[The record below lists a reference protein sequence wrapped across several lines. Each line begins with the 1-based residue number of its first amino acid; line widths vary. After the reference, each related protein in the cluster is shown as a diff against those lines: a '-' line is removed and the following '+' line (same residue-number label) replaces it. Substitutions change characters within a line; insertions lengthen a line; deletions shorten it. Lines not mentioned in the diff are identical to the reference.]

1 MEINDEKQLSL
12 PGILNHEPV
21 RKMFQ
26 EVLDCIND
34 GVFIT
39 DGEGNIL
46 MINKASLRLCR
57 YEKEE
62 LVGRNMKELVAEN
75 MFDDAVSIEAIEKKD
90 TVSVMQKGLSQE
102 ENILVTA
109 TPLFRDGE
117 ISMVILT
124 ERDVTELKRLQTSL
138 EKLSERYEQEI
149 DYYRS
154 YNSPKEKMVTES
166 PVMKKTEK
174 IMRRIA
180 ATDTTVLIQGESGTG
195 KSLMARNICR
205 QSPRRDEPFV
215 EINCGAIPESLFE
228 SELFGYEKGAFS
240 GASEKGKAGMFEL
253 ADKGTIFLDEIGEL
267 SIHMQSKILRV
278 IQEREIM
285 RIGGTKYI
293 PVDIRIIAATNK
305 DLVQAV
311 KEGTFRRDLFFR
323 LNVFMVSIPPLRER
337 KEDIIPLFNCF
348 LERMNEKYHM
358 KKKFSSSALD
368 VFMKY
373 SWPGNIR
380 ELENLVE
387 RMVIVSDSDL
397 LGRSDVESFF
407 SYADI
412 QIIEYDGKEK
422 INLKRETERFEKKL
436 ILSKAEKCKSV
447 TELSDVL
454 GVDKSTVSRKL
465 NKYGIKL

>member
-253 ADKGTIFLDEIGEL
+253 ADKGTIFLDEIGESFR
-267 SIHMQSKILRV
+267 SICSQR
-278 IQEREIM
+278 
-285 RIGGTKYI
+285 Y
-293 PVDIRIIAATNK
+293 
-305 DLVQAV
+305 
-311 KEGTFRRDLFFR
+311 
-323 LNVFMVSIPPLRER
+323 
-337 KEDIIPLFNCF
+337 
-348 LERMNEKYHM
+348 
-358 KKKFSSSALD
+358 
-368 VFMKY
+368 
-373 SWPGNIR
+373 
-380 ELENLVE
+380 
-387 RMVIVSDSDL
+387 
-397 LGRSDVESFF
+397 
-407 SYADI
+407 
-412 QIIEYDGKEK
+412 
-422 INLKRETERFEKKL
+422 
-436 ILSKAEKCKSV
+436 
-447 TELSDVL
+447 
-454 GVDKSTVSRKL
+454 
-465 NKYGIKL
+465 